1 MLVRGPPGGLVTS
14 RGNFLRFYLA
24 KGRIIVHGH
33 MRDKST
39 PDHYHLLGLS
49 PGATAAEIKSRY
61 RALSKRHHPDV
72 GGNQA
77 EMSRINHAYAIL
89 SDTFKRAIYDAE
101 RRRQLQIASVRPAH
115 TASARPT
122 NQPSASRPAPRS
134 TASYGPI
141 TAKRSRWWPKLA
153 LAFASVVII
162 AGMLLHLPIAEA
174 IGSSTDPATTS
185 KPLEITYPT
194 EPASQVVS
202 KPGATFYTAP
212 DGTNYNAPAA
222 TPEPKAEEK
231 KEDSKEN
238 CQTKTYGPYQRTVC
252 RDAEGTRICSVN
264 VLGGQRFGD
273 CD

>member
-1 MLVRGPPGGLVTS
+1 
-14 RGNFLRFYLA
+14 
-24 KGRIIVHGH
+24 

-49 PGATAAEIKSRY
+49 PGATAAEIKARY
-61 RALSKRHHPDV
+61 RTLSKRHHPDV

-101 RRRQLQIASVRPAH
+101 RRRQLQIAAVRTPQSTPAQP
-115 TASARPT
+115 S
-122 NQPSASRPAPRS
+122 NQPSATRPAPRS
-134 TASYGPI
+134 SASYGPI
-141 TAKRSRWWPKLA
+141 SAKRSRWWPKIA
-153 LAFASVVII
+153 LAFASIVII

-174 IGSSTDPATTS
+174 ITSSTEPTATS

-194 EPASQVVS
+194 EPSSQVVS
-202 KPGATFYTAP
+202 KSSGTFYTAP
-212 DGTNYNAPAA
+212 DGTSYSAPVDNGDA
-222 TPEPKAEEK
+222 TTEPKTEEK
-231 KEDSKEN
+231 KEEPNQN

-252 RDAEGTRICSVN
+252 RDAEGTKICSVN